1 MIFTKT
7 MLMLVK
13 NIPTSEVM
21 IQLLT
26 DTLFKYIFESG
37 EIREIGLK
45 LLQVNLSPDLYTGI
59 TLAVL
64 NASG

>member
-13 NIPTSEVM
+13 NIPTSEAM
-21 IQLLT
+21 IQLFT
-26 DTLFKYIFESG
+26 DALFKYIFESG

-59 TLAVL
+59 TLTVL